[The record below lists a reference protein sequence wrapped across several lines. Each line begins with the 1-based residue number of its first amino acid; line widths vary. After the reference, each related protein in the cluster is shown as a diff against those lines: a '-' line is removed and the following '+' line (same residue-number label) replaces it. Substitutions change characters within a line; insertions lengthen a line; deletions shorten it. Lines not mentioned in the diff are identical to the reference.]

1 MARIEELN
9 NLGDNDASKTILA
22 NELGIS
28 EEELEILEYDIIPH
42 IDEDGEFYGY
52 ELQVKDDNSETI
64 LSKIRYKYSDNTIF
78 LAPWQL
84 DKNFD
89 FERQL
94 AAIREKKNTYKKFI
108 EEIDNVRRLNQITLD
123 DTSLSNILK
132 RQIFISII
140 GILEAFLSETFI
152 RLTDKHQEY
161 FRNFVET
168 HPEFKK
174 RKFELKDIF
183 LEREKLKDTGTK
195 IMMDTIYHNLPQVKE
210 MFTST
215 FNIEFPDIEE
225 MYKFIL
231 ERHDLVHRNG
241 KTKEGTHL
249 TVDNKKIDDLIIV
262 TTNFVEKIAIKLKI
276 KNASL

>member
-1 MARIEELN
+1 MARIEELSY
-9 NLGDNDASKTILA
+9 LGYNDTSKTILA
-22 NELGIS
+22 HELGIS
-28 EEELEILEYDIIPH
+28 VDELEMLDYDILPH
-42 IDEDGEFYGY
+42 REDDALYGY
-52 ELQVKDDNSETI
+52 ELKFKNDNSDII
-64 LSKIRYKYSDNTIF
+64 LSKIQSKYRENPIF

-94 AAIREKKNTYKKFI
+94 SAIREKKNTYNKFL
-108 EEIDNVRRLNQITLD
+108 EEIDNVARLNQIILED
-123 DTSLSNILK
+123 SSLSNILK

-140 GILEAFLSETFI
+140 GILETFLSETFI
-152 RLTDKHQEY
+152 RLTDKEQDY
-161 FRNFVET
+161 FKNFVES

-183 LEREKLKDTGTK
+183 LEKEKLKDTATK

-215 FNIEFPDIEE
+215 FNIEFPDIEDI
-225 MYKFIL
+225 YKFIL

-241 KTKEGTHL
+241 KTKEGTHV
-249 TVDNKKIDDLIIV
+249 TVDDKKIDELIKV
-262 TTNFVEKIAIKLKI
+262 TTDFVREIALKLNIK
-276 KNASL
+276 